1 VYPNLKFELLDV
13 MWGLSSVVL
22 YDVNQKGSRT
32 GEVFRTDDEG
42 QSSYDVERSTASRPT
57 IWPATLRSPSR
68 VPADDE
74 A

>member
-1 VYPNLKFELLDV
+1 V
-13 MWGLSSVVL
+13 
-22 YDVNQKGSRT
+22 
-32 GEVFRTDDEG
+32 TDDEG
-42 QSSYDVERSTASRPT
+42 QIRQLIARFANSFDLKAWDALRNCRYDVERSTASRPT